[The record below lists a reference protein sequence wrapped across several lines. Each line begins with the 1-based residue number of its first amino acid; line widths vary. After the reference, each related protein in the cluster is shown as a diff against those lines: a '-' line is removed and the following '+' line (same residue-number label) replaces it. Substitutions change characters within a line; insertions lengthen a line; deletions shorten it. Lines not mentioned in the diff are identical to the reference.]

1 MYTLIRD
8 QLSGTRTRTDAAPR
22 GRGRLRVSS
31 TVVFLGL
38 TSLFTDISSEMVSAI
53 LPLYFVFHLGFT
65 PFAFGVL
72 DGLYQGSSALI
83 RIAGGFTADRWRRHK
98 EVAATGYGL
107 SALCKLG
114 LLMVGGAWGAIS
126 AVILL
131 DRTGKGVR
139 TAPRD
144 ALISLSS
151 DPAALGTA
159 FGVHRALGTAGAL
172 LGPLVAFWLLAL
184 APRAYDAVFLT
195 SFCFAI
201 VGLGVLLLFVQGRP
215 AEAPAA
221 SAERVNL
228 RSALRLL
235 ALPRLLLL
243 VLAGGLLG
251 LVTISDGFIYLVMQ
265 KQLDFSIGYFP
276 LLYIGTACAYFVL
289 AVPAGWLADRIGRA
303 WVFVGGYVLLLAV
316 YTALLQSTLSMWHIA
331 VYLAL
336 FGAFYAATDGVLM
349 ALASAVVPPALRSS
363 GLALVTTATSLSR
376 LAGSVLFGAL
386 WTWWGVDAAI
396 GVMAAGLV
404 TAIVFAS
411 LALIR
416 SEGETASGHVAAS

>member
-1 MYTLIRD
+1 MYTLIRE
-8 QLSGTRTRTDAAPR
+8 QLSGTRADADSAPR
-22 GRGRLRVSS
+22 GRVRLRVSR

-83 RIAGGFTADRWRRHK
+83 RIVGGFTADRWRRHK
-98 EVAATGYGL
+98 EVAAAGYGL

-114 LLMVGGAWGAIS
+114 LLAAGSMWGAIS

-131 DRTGKGVR
+131 DRTGKGLR

-151 DPAALGTA
+151 DPNALGTA
-159 FGVHRALGTAGAL
+159 FGVHRALDTAGAL

-184 APRAYDAVFLT
+184 APRAYDAVFLS

-201 VGLGVLLLFVQGRP
+201 VGLGILLLFVEGRP
-215 AEAPAA
+215 AETAAPGDERA
-221 SAERVNL
+221 SL
-228 RSALRLL
+228 RSAVRLV
-235 ALPRLLLL
+235 AMPRLLLL
-243 VLAGGLLG
+243 VVTGGLLG

-276 LLYIGTACAYFVL
+276 LLYIGTACAYFVF

-316 YTALLQSTLSMWHIA
+316 YTALLQSTLSVWHVA
-331 VYLAL
+331 VYLVL

-376 LAGSVLFGAL
+376 LAGSIAFGAL
-386 WTWWGVDAAI
+386 WTWWGVDVAI

-404 TAIVFAS
+404 AATV
-411 LALIR
+411 LAALTLIR
-416 SEGETASGHVAAS
+416 SESRTVDGHVAAS